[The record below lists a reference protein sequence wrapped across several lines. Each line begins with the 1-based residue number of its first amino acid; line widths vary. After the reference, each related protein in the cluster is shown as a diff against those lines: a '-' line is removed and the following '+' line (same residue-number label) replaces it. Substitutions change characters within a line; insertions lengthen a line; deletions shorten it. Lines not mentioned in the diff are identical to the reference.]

1 MLSGNL
7 LDVERACL
15 RGSRL
20 FDHLQTGTVLF
31 PSLIDGYYR
40 PAERSQ
46 LPQFLLDILKPFMP
60 LSMRNLVERATALL
74 APILFILL
82 VNLGN
87 FRP

>member
-1 MLSGNL
+1 M
-7 LDVERACL
+7 
-15 RGSRL
+15 
-20 FDHLQTGTVLF
+20 FDHLQTGAVLF
-31 PSLIDGYYR
+31 PSLIDGYHR

>member
-1 MLSGNL
+1 L
-7 LDVERACL
+7 LD
-15 RGSRL
+15 
-20 FDHLQTGTVLF
+20 HLETGAVLF
-31 PSLIDGYYR
+31 PSLIDGYHR
-40 PAERSQ
+40 AAERSQ

-87 FRP
+87 FGP